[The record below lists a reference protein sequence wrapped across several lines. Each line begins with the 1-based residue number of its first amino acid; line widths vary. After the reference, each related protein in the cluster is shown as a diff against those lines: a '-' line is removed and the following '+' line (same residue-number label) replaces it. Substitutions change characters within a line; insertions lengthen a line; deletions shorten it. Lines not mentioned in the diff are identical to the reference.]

1 MGQRCFWALST
12 AVPFAQTTPFLTPTV
27 QYWSSFVQDDFKLSR
42 RLTLNLGL
50 RWEYEEPVWDR
61 NQYRVS
67 RPFDRNNPI
76 PEMQANPPQI
86 PPQALT
92 IMNQPY
98 HFSGAWNF
106 TSKDQPG
113 MWNAK
118 KLNLL
123 PRLGLALRINDR
135 TAVRVG
141 IARYLTPADLQTQI
155 IATYPY
161 PGFSASTTA
170 APTLQGVPQAV
181 LSDPFPASNPL
192 ILPVGKSLGRYTN
205 VGGDAV
211 WDAQDFRAAV
221 NDRLNISFQ
230 RDLIKKFV
238 IDITYFANFGRDF
251 PYTKRF
257 NLTDPQVSYQYKT
270 TLSTTVANPFFN
282 YLTPDKFPGQLRNQQ
297 QISLGSL
304 LKPYPQYGSVNQTNT
319 PGALERY
326 DALQMRVQRQFANGF
341 NFLWTYNY
349 NRERQLQFF
358 NADDE
363 WRDASNGRAIRGH
376 AIG

>member
-1 MGQRCFWALST
+1 
-12 AVPFAQTTPFLTPTV
+12 
-27 QYWSSFVQDDFKLSR
+27 
-42 RLTLNLGL
+42 
-50 RWEYEEPVWDR
+50 
-61 NQYRVS
+61 
-67 RPFDRNNPI
+67 
-76 PEMQANPPQI
+76 
-86 PPQALT
+86 
-92 IMNQPY
+92 
-98 HFSGAWNF
+98 
-106 TSKDQPG
+106 

-135 TAVRVG
+135 TALRVG
-141 IARYLTPADLQTQI
+141 IARYLTPANLQTQI

-170 APTLQGVPQAV
+170 APALQGVPQAV

-192 ILPVGKSLGRYTN
+192 ILPLGKSLGRYTN
-205 VGGDAV
+205 LGGDAV
-211 WDAQDFRAAV
+211 WDAQDFRSAV

-238 IDITYFANFGRDF
+238 VDITYFANFGRDF

-257 NLTDPQVSYQYKT
+257 NLMDPQLSYQYKT
-270 TLSTTVANPFFN
+270 TLSTTVANPFYN

-297 QISLGSL
+297 QVSLGSL
-304 LKPYPQYGSVNQTNT
+304 LKPYPQYGNVNQTNT

-349 NRERQLQFF
+349 NRERQQQFF
-358 NADDE
+358 NTDE
-363 WRDASNGRAIRGH
+363 EYAGRFQWRATPGRG
-376 AIG
+376 IG